1 MAAVLLYVV
10 VTLFVGGL
18 GLIAQQAR
26 KSRGAE
32 VTLLVVLLALSL
44 LVALLGVATSIGLFF
59 VASGQSV
66 GGVSGGVSARVLLA
80 SAGIAALLVGV
91 AGLGL
96 CVPPLRKVLGRTLNN
111 PWWADPPIFL
121 ALWLFAVV
129 LANNVVSLLIFTLV
143 PNVGALFPS
152 GRISPGA
159 ILTSQLPFLA
169 VALLGVGIIL
179 RRSVG
184 ETLARLGY
192 GPISVKQLGIVAL
205 FIPAAIGLSIG
216 ADALFSILQP
226 DLYEK
231 VGNLSNNLFSPQG
244 LSPLS
249 AILFA
254 FLIGVG
260 AALGEETLFRGAVQP
275 ILGITLTSIL
285 FASMHVQYGPSLLL
299 GYIFVL
305 AVGLGLLRR
314 YINTTASFIAHAGYN
329 SLMVLL
335 AYFFGA

>member
-10 VTLFVGGL
+10 ATLFVGGL

-44 LVALLGVATSIGLFF
+44 LVALIGAATSIGLFF
-59 VASGQSV
+59 IASGQSIGGAS
-66 GGVSGGVSARVLLA
+66 GGVSGRVLLA
-80 SAGIAALLVGV
+80 LAGIAALLVGV

-96 CVPPLRKVLGRTLNN
+96 CVPPLRKVLGQRLSN
-111 PWWADPPIFL
+111 PWWTDPPIFL
-121 ALWLFAVV
+121 ALWLFTVV
-129 LANNVVSLLIFTLV
+129 LANNVVSLLIFTLL
-143 PNVGALFPS
+143 PDVGALFPS

-159 ILTSQLPFLA
+159 IATSQLPFLA
-169 VALLGVGIIL
+169 VALLGVGIVL
-179 RRSVG
+179 RRSIG

-192 GPISVKQLGIVAL
+192 GSISLKQLGIVAL

-216 ADALFSILQP
+216 FDALFSVLQP
-226 DLYEK
+226 GLYDK

-244 LSPLS
+244 LSPIS

-275 ILGITLTSIL
+275 VLGITLTSIL

-329 SLMVLL
+329 SLMVIL
-335 AYFFGA
+335 AYFFGS